1 MVKGPEKVENSGVLV
16 YIMISVPV
24 AKLRPI
30 FFGKFRLSLARE
42 KKTTFRYVVR
52 FRDTA
57 KFLCI

>member
-30 FFGKFRLSLARE
+30 FFGKFRLSLQERR
-42 KKTTFRYVVR
+42 KPHL
-52 FRDTA
+52 DTS
-57 KFLCI
+57 